1 MKCYNITVTGKVQ
14 DIGFRGI
21 AEYAGRL
28 LDLSGIVYNAKNG
41 SVMIICRGDDSGI
54 RDFSQEIMKRG
65 EQRGAVIQ
73 DITKQELPFDIVLPY
88 PFSRV
93 LADDDIDNGRK
104 LDKGNEL
111 LIDIKRDTSAL
122 PEIKGYTSI
131 LPDIKVGID
140 TLNVKFDIL
149 NMNFDSFIVEQR
161 EHNKRMDE
169 HNLRM
174 DEHNLRLEKI
184 LEKLAEK

>member
-1 MKCYNITVTGKVQ
+1 MSSTEGIKCYNITVTGKVQ

-65 EQRGAVIQ
+65 EQKGALIQ
-73 DITKQELPFDIVLPY
+73 DIIRQELPFDIDLPY

-93 LADDDIDNGRK
+93 LTDDDIDNGRK

-111 LIDIKRDTSAL
+111 LTDIKT
-122 PEIKGYTSI
+122 
-131 LPDIKVGID
+131 GINN
-140 TLNVKFDIL
+140 LNVKFDTL
-149 NMNFDSFIVEQR
+149 NMKFDSFIHGQE
-161 EHNKRMDE
+161 
-169 HNLRM
+169 
-174 DEHNLRLEKI
+174 EHNLRLEKI
-184 LEKLAEK
+184 LERLAEK

>member
-1 MKCYNITVTGKVQ
+1 MSSTEGIKCYNITVTGKVQ

-54 RDFSQEIMKRG
+54 KDFSQEIMKRG
-65 EQRGAVIQ
+65 VQKGALIQ
-73 DITKQELPFDIVLPY
+73 DIIRQELPFDIDLPY

-93 LADDDIDNGRK
+93 LTDDDIDNGRK

-111 LIDIKRDTSAL
+111 LTDIKGDTSA
-122 PEIKGYTSI
+122 IKSDTAA
-131 LPDIKVGID
+131 IKVGID
-140 TLNVKFDIL
+140 TLNAK
-149 NMNFDSFIVEQR
+149 FDSFIHVQE
-161 EHNKRMDE
+161 
-169 HNLRM
+169 
-174 DEHNLRLEKI
+174 EHNLRLEKI

>member
-14 DIGFRGI
+14 DIGFRAI

-54 RDFSQEIMKRG
+54 MDFSQEIMKRG
-65 EQRGAVIQ
+65 EQRGALIQ
-73 DITKQELPFDIVLPY
+73 DITRQELPIDIDLPY

-93 LADDDIDNGRK
+93 LTDDDIDNGRK

-111 LIDIKRDTSAL
+111 LTDIKT
-122 PEIKGYTSI
+122 
-131 LPDIKVGID
+131 GINN
-140 TLNVKFDIL
+140 LNVKFD
-149 NMNFDSFIVEQR
+149 SFIHGQEV
-161 EHNKRMDE
+161 
-169 HNLRM
+169 HNLC
-174 DEHNLRLEKI
+174 LEKI

>member
-1 MKCYNITVTGKVQ
+1 MSSTQGIKCYNITVTGKVQ

-65 EQRGAVIQ
+65 VQKGALIQ
-73 DITKQELPFDIVLPY
+73 DIIRQELPFDIDLPY

-93 LADDDIDNGRK
+93 LTDDDIDNGRK

-111 LIDIKRDTSAL
+111 LTDIKT
-122 PEIKGYTSI
+122 
-131 LPDIKVGID
+131 GINN
-140 TLNVKFDIL
+140 LNVKFDTL
-149 NMNFDSFIVEQR
+149 NMKFDSFIHGQE
-161 EHNKRMDE
+161 
-169 HNLRM
+169 
-174 DEHNLRLEKI
+174 EHNLRLEKI

>member
-28 LDLSGIVYNAKNG
+28 LDLSGIVFNAKNG

-54 RDFSQEIMKRG
+54 MDFSQEIMKRG
-65 EQRGAVIQ
+65 VQKGALIQ
-73 DITKQELPFDIVLPY
+73 DITRQELPFDIDLPY

-122 PEIKGYTSI
+122 PEIKSDTSAI
-131 LPDIKVGID
+131 TAGID
-140 TLNVKFDIL
+140 TLNAKFE
-149 NMNFDSFIVEQR
+149 SFIVEQR
-161 EHNKRMDE
+161 EHNKRMDG
-169 HNLRM
+169 
-174 DEHNLRLEKI
+174 HNLRLEKI

>member
-1 MKCYNITVTGKVQ
+1 MKCYNVTITGKVQ
-14 DIGFRGI
+14 DIGFRSVI
-21 AEYAGRL
+21 EHAGRL
-28 LDLSGIVYNAKNG
+28 LDLSGLVFNARNG
-41 SVMIICRGDDSGI
+41 SVMIICRGEDSGI

-73 DITKQELPFDIVLPY
+73 DITRQELPFDIVLPY

-111 LIDIKRDTSAL
+111 LTDIKRDTSA
-122 PEIKGYTSI
+122 INA
-131 LPDIKVGID
+131 GIDNLNAKFD
-140 TLNVKFDIL
+140 TLNMK
-149 NMNFDSFIVEQR
+149 FDSFIHVQE
-161 EHNKRMDE
+161 
-169 HNLRM
+169 
-174 DEHNLRLEKI
+174 EHNLRLEKI

>member
-1 MKCYNITVTGKVQ
+1 MEKCYNITVTGKVQ

-28 LDLSGIVYNAKNG
+28 LDLSGLVFNARNG

-54 RDFSQEIMKRG
+54 KDFSQEIMKRG
-65 EQRGAVIQ
+65 VQKGALIQ
-73 DITKQELPFDIVLPY
+73 DIIRQELPFDIDLPY

-93 LADDDIDNGRK
+93 LTDDDIDNGRK

-111 LIDIKRDTSAL
+111 LTDIKT
-122 PEIKGYTSI
+122 
-131 LPDIKVGID
+131 GINN
-140 TLNVKFDIL
+140 LNVKFDTL
-149 NMNFDSFIVEQR
+149 NMKFDSFIHGQE
-161 EHNKRMDE
+161 
-169 HNLRM
+169 
-174 DEHNLRLEKI
+174 EHNLRLEKI

>member
-28 LDLSGIVYNAKNG
+28 LDLSGIVFNARNG

-65 EQRGAVIQ
+65 VQRGAVIQ
-73 DITKQELPFDIVLPY
+73 DITRQELPFDIDLPY

-93 LADDDIDNGRK
+93 ISDDDIDNGRK

-140 TLNVKFDIL
+140 TLNAKFDTL

-161 EHNKRMDE
+161 EHNKRMDG